1 AMLGEH
7 QLEWVWFAGCE
18 SNSMENAKQLT
29 SPLLQDIDGNNE
41 QKRALWQQ
49 ICSYS

>member
-1 AMLGEH
+1 
-7 QLEWVWFAGCE
+7 
-18 SNSMENAKQLT
+18 

>member
-1 AMLGEH
+1 
-7 QLEWVWFAGCE
+7 
-18 SNSMENAKQLT
+18 

-41 QKRALWQQ
+41 QKRVLWQQ